1 METTALPV
9 GTTSL
14 DDKVEAVKELVKDI
28 DFDVGLAIALAGCAF
43 EAYNDPTGVSP
54 HLREIAVNGTAVT
67 YINQCATLPLC
78 SLPPCL
84 PFPHAALSSHTS
96 MC

>member
-1 METTALPV
+1 M
-9 GTTSL
+9 

-54 HLREIAVNGTAVT
+54 DLREIAVNGTAVT
-67 YINQCATLPLC
+67 YISQC
-78 SLPPCL
+78 
-84 PFPHAALSSHTS
+84 AALSLCPPPRLALSPCFDFLPRCS
-96 MC
+96 SPCFLRM